1 MKCNPNPKLMDL
13 MCSLPGMCVDC
24 AGVEEINMCL
34 SRGIKPDHIIFAN
47 PIKSVE
53 GIECMRKNGI
63 WTGTVDSIEE
73 VQKMHDVLGDD
84 AKHCRIVIR
93 LWVDDSHSVCALGSK
108 FGCHLDEVPSILNQ
122 VKLCGMEA
130 VGVAFHVG
138 SGNEDHYAYERA
150 INDSA
155 KVFNMAKEFGFTM
168 TLLDLGGG
176 WAGDLGN
183 DAFENPSLTN
193 VCGIIRDAIKKHE
206 VFNTEGFRMIS
217 EPGRYFNNNT
227 VSVACKVLNAG
238 KREGRS
244 VYKINEGVMGVFHD
258 LILCDMSFKVE
269 PLVEGEKKPASII
282 GPSNTYHDV
291 LFAEI
296 DLPEMKV
303 GDTILY
309 KNIGAYT
316 VSLTT
321 LPLRR
326 NQDHVYIVRKS
337 SLRQNE

>member
-1 MKCNPNPKLMDL
+1 
-13 MCSLPGMCVDC
+13 
-24 AGVEEINMCL
+24 
-34 SRGIKPDHIIFAN
+34 
-47 PIKSVE
+47 
-53 GIECMRKNGI
+53 
-63 WTGTVDSIEE
+63 
-73 VQKMHDVLGDD
+73 
-84 AKHCRIVIR
+84 
-93 LWVDDSHSVCALGSK
+93 
-108 FGCHLDEVPSILNQ
+108 
-122 VKLCGMEA
+122 
-130 VGVAFHVG
+130 
-138 SGNEDHYAYERA
+138 
-150 INDSA
+150 
-155 KVFNMAKEFGFTM
+155 
-168 TLLDLGGG
+168 
-176 WAGDLGN
+176 
-183 DAFENPSLTN
+183 
-193 VCGIIRDAIKKHE
+193 
-206 VFNTEGFRMIS
+206 MIS

-282 GPSNTYHDV
+282 GSSIMQKDV
-291 LFAEI
+291 VLSEI